1 MSEKRDALNRIYEPL
16 SLRLQELMAG
26 LKMCGEFKL
35 SSGFYNNHSYKNEA
49 GEYVADC
56 FPIPVVSVEGL
67 CDIEIDIEGISI
79 TSKLTKENAL
89 TFDCS
94 KVQCSRLEIYGVE
107 DYLTDYYASGDN
119 LQDALQK
126 IKECSELELF
136 YSFYYS
142 ESVETKAIC
151 EAVKCLRENNFF
163 Y

>member
-16 SLRLQELMAG
+16 ILRLQDLMTG

-49 GEYVADC
+49 GEYVEDC

-79 TSKLTKENAL
+79 TSKLAKENVL

-94 KVQCSRLEIYGVE
+94 KAQCSRLEIYGVE
-107 DYLTDYYASGDN
+107 DYLTDYYVSGDN
-119 LQDALQK
+119 LQDARQK
-126 IKECSELELF
+126 IKECNEQELF

-142 ESVETKAIC
+142 DSVETKEIC
-151 EAVKCLRENNFF
+151 KTVKRLRENNFF

>member
-1 MSEKRDALNRIYEPL
+1 MSEKRNALNKIYEPL
-16 SLRLQELMAG
+16 ILRLQELIAG
-26 LKMCGEFKL
+26 LKSHGEFKIA
-35 SSGFYNNHSYKNEA
+35 SGFFNNHSYKNEV
-49 GEYVADC
+49 GEYVEDC

-79 TSKLTKENAL
+79 TSKLTKEKAL

-107 DYLTDYYASGDN
+107 DYLTDYYAFVDN
-119 LQDALQK
+119 LQDARQK

-142 ESVETKAIC
+142 DSVETKEIC
-151 EAVKCLRENNFF
+151 ETINRLCENDFF